1 METRLAAVSEL
12 GLRRSSAYDRPVD
25 DAHGRGAVEH
35 TAEAPTSVRYGQ
47 ALQGVSAIIA
57 PATLLTGIA
66 FYFGWQRVR
75 AFDEY
80 FGLNPGAVGYSTRD
94 YVLNSLNALF
104 LPVVVILVGLIAFA
118 LGHAY
123 VTDAQRTGRRSPATL
138 HRLSAAALVFGA
150 LLLLVGGLAAF
161 TVFPFHTPY
170 LIATL
175 LPAAGVL
182 LIAHAVDQRERL
194 RGEPPLSTAARVFVA
209 LFVAVCLF
217 WAAGLYAE
225 TVGRDQAAALAR
237 NLDELPAVTLSS
249 SSDLGLDAPGKQKV
263 VDRVAGKTHTY
274 TGLRLLAVNDGT
286 MWLLPQAWKPSA
298 GRLFAVP
305 EAAAT
310 GLAFTPAAKQLTGS
324 ASAINF
330 SNMTSV
336 EGSSNP
342 PEIHHVG
349 PLKATVGTEGKLI
362 DVYLQNRGKR
372 TLSGIE
378 VAGSLAKPAQA
389 MVTAKSAFCRITGG
403 RFLCKVDPVASGH
416 HAELDVTY
424 QGRGLPKAKLT
435 VSAGGASSVFRPAF
449 SG

>member
-1 METRLAAVSEL
+1 MDE
-12 GLRRSSAYDRPVD
+12 
-25 DAHGRGAVEH
+25 AHAPGAGER
-35 TAEAPTSVRYGQ
+35 TAETHAPVNYGQ

-75 AFDEY
+75 SFDEY

-94 YVLNSLNALF
+94 YVLNSLDALF
-104 LPVVVILVGLIAFA
+104 LPVVVVLIALIAFA

-123 VTDAQRTGRRSPATL
+123 LTDAQRTGRKSRATL
-138 HRLSAAALVFGA
+138 HRLSEAALVFGG
-150 LLLLVGGLAAF
+150 LLLILGGLAAF

-175 LPAAGVL
+175 FPAAGVL

-194 RGEPPLSTAARVFVA
+194 RGDPPLSTPARVFVV

-225 TVGRDQAAALAR
+225 TVGRNQAATLAR

-249 SSDLGLDAPGKQKV
+249 RSDLGLDISGKQKV
-263 VDRVAGKTHTY
+263 VDHVAGSTHTY
-274 TGLRLLAVNDGT
+274 SGLRLLAVNNGT
-286 MWLLPQAWKPSA
+286 MWLLPQGWKPA
-298 GRLFAVP
+298 TGRLFAVP
-305 EAAAT
+305 EGDAT

-324 ASAINF
+324 ASANNF
-330 SNMTSV
+330 SNMTAV
-336 EGSSNP
+336 EGSSSP
-342 PEIHHVG
+342 PEIRRVG

-362 DVYLQNRGKR
+362 DVYLENRAKQ
-372 TLSGIE
+372 TVSGVE
-378 VAGSLAKPAQA
+378 VAGSLAKPAQVI
-389 MVTAKSAFCRITGG
+389 VTARSSFCRIGGG
-403 RFLCKVDPVASGH
+403 RFLCKVDPIPPGR
-416 HAELDVTY
+416 HAELDLTY
-424 QGRGLPKAKLT
+424 RGRGLPKAKVT
-435 VSAGGASSVFRPAF
+435 VTAGGARSVFRPAF